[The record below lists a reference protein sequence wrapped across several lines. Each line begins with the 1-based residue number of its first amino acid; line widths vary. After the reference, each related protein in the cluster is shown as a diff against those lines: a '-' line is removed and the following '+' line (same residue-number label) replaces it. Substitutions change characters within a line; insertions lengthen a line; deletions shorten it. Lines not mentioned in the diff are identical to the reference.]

1 MALDVTH
8 RLELQELLFLDADAE
23 AGIGLDQNFVKPEG
37 VDTDVFHQAG
47 IGGDDRRVGA
57 GNAMQD
63 LDKSSLQLML
73 IGSSLGQHLHPFD
86 QAKVPVSLRLS
97 LASVPAE
104 SLVDGLVV
112 NLDEEAEP
120 VLRQG

>member
-8 RLELQELLFLDADAE
+8 RLELEQLFFLDANSE
-23 AGIGLDQNFVKPEG
+23 TGVSLDQDFVEPQR
-37 VDTDVFHQAG
+37 VDPDVFHQAG
-47 IGGDDRRVGA
+47 IRSDRRWISA

-63 LDKSSLQLML
+63 LDKASLQLML

-112 NLDEEAEP
+112 NFDEEGQTI
-120 VLRQG
+120 LRQA